1 MFNTYN
7 KIELEGY
14 EFVAEGITVKAASRD
29 QTTNVSLVCNC
40 EVASL
45 GIACVSHDAPTC
57 TTFRVYT
64 VITKRR
70 REKCARATHTE
81 RERKRERERERE
93 NWVTDLACV
102 LWLLN
107 NSRRAKRH
115 VSFFLYWLATLA
127 GSCQGTCPMYLASTT
142 GIVTSTN
149 GASGGGIS

>member
-1 MFNTYN
+1 MDNKIRAMFNTYN

-81 RERKRERERERE
+81 RERARKRI
-93 NWVTDLACV
+93 
-102 LWLLN
+102 
-107 NSRRAKRH
+107 
-115 VSFFLYWLATLA
+115 
-127 GSCQGTCPMYLASTT
+127 G
-142 GIVTSTN
+142 
-149 GASGGGIS
+149 